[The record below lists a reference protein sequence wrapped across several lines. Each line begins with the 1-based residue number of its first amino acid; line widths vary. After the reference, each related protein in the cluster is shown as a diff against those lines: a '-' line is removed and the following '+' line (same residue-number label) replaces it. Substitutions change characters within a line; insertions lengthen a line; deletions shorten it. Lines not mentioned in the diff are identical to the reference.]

1 MSASQTVEVFL
12 GAPGDGKVIGT
23 VTVASDSD
31 VPRRG
36 SNTHGLDR
44 LNQTVPGVGTAAAPG
59 RPPELF
65 GNGIE
70 D

>member
-23 VTVASDSD
+23 VASDGDFRIETESGP
-31 VPRRG
+31 VPTLGGDFVAVVSSLGREA
-36 SNTHGLDR
+36 TL
-44 LNQTVPGVGTAAAPG
+44 TV
-59 RPPELF
+59 E
-65 GNGIE
+65 I

>member
-23 VTVASDSD
+23 VTVASDGDFRIETESGP
-31 VPRRG
+31 VPTDG
-36 SNTHGLDR
+36 AWDFVAVVSSLGGEATL
-44 LNQTVPGVGTAAAPG
+44 TV
-59 RPPELF
+59 E
-65 GNGIE
+65 I